1 MNLNLWSDNVAD
13 YMRCTF
19 YVLYHSRGNASFTCI
34 PSTRDEIKILSNGEI
49 DPSIETWIVEKLT
62 IALPLT
68 ATSTRHQ
75 RYSFI
80 PRIENTRAIHRS
92 QARLFREIFV
102 RKIFLWR
109 SLRFNF
115 LATWSMRDTRTL
127 RFNLYILNKKINL
140 RQVHAVNDFFDACQ
154 AFEINRVYIGYYS
167 RYYSDF
173 KMVKAGDA

>member
-1 MNLNLWSDNVAD
+1 MRCIYDDLFLSYYYYYYWFTMNLNLWSDNVAD

-34 PSTRDEIKILSNGEI
+34 PPTRDEIKILSNGEI

-80 PRIENTRAIHRS
+80 PRIENTRAHSPFPSTFIPRDIR
-92 QARLFREIFV
+92 AKNIFV
-102 RKIFLWR
+102 TIP
-109 SLRFNF
+109 
-115 LATWSMRDTRTL
+115 
-127 RFNLYILNKKINL
+127 
-140 RQVHAVNDFFDACQ
+140 
-154 AFEINRVYIGYYS
+154 
-167 RYYSDF
+167 
-173 KMVKAGDA
+173 